1 MIPKNL
7 HSARRTIQW
16 LKVKFGTFTSNKMVR
31 TKTVFTCLKSISK
44 NKCKILTATLNQVRI
59 GLFRHRPALILSNN
73 HIHITANIRQCME
86 TILIK
91 SQCMEVP
98 MVLSLTKVIMD
109 NTAKNILQEKKLTN
123 EEMNGNKETSNWTT
137 KRKRTKKTKKKRT
150 KKTRKTRNPKR
161 VMIEN
166 LWMNF
171 LNAIYD
177 RFVCLCTLNIS
188 FCFSH

>member
-1 MIPKNL
+1 
-7 HSARRTIQW
+7 
-16 LKVKFGTFTSNKMVR
+16 
-31 TKTVFTCLKSISK
+31 
-44 NKCKILTATLNQVRI
+44 
-59 GLFRHRPALILSNN
+59 
-73 HIHITANIRQCME
+73 
-86 TILIK
+86 
-91 SQCMEVP
+91 